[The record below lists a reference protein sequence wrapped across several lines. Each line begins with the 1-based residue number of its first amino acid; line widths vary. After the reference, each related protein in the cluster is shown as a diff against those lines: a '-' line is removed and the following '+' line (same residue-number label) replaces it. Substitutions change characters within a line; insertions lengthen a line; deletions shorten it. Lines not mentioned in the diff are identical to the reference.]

1 MNNFCNSLE
10 RIHESIACRHLIWR
24 VEMLQHKCICSRKKV
39 VNEHHRMIMES
50 FSGKNLSQC
59 DKISMLELFPL
70 VDENHALCVDQ
81 SEPVDAP

>member
-1 MNNFCNSLE
+1 
-10 RIHESIACRHLIWR
+10 
-24 VEMLQHKCICSRKKV
+24 
-39 VNEHHRMIMES
+39 MIMER
-50 FSGKNLSQC
+50 FSGKHLSQC